1 MRFESSFT
9 DTLLGDTS
17 TTTLLPFLSYSRPH
31 VKQLPLAVLTTT
43 VYSTLVYIMA
53 GLNTDGFQYGYFV
66 LVMVLCNL
74 VALSFC
80 QVRPWGVRTAA
91 SYMQIICLSFLQPW

>member
-1 MRFESSFT
+1 M
-9 DTLLGDTS
+9 
-17 TTTLLPFLSYSRPH
+17 
-31 VKQLPLAVLTTT
+31 LTTT

-80 QVRPWGVRTAA
+80 QVRQNRGART
-91 SYMQIICLSFLQPW
+91 CNHLE

>member
-1 MRFESSFT
+1 M
-9 DTLLGDTS
+9 
-17 TTTLLPFLSYSRPH
+17 
-31 VKQLPLAVLTTT
+31 LTTT

-80 QVRPWGVRTAA
+80 QVRQNPGARTYNNLEYRTDRLPVTSTALMHRAHAA
-91 SYMQIICLSFLQPW
+91 SGRV